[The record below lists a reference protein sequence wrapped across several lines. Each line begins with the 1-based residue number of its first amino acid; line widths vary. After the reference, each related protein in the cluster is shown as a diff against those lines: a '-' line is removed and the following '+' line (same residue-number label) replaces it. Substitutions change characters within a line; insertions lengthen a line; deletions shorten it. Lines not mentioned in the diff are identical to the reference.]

1 MTTAETAAAAVT
13 GVTEEQL
20 TALVEGRWQDYEN
33 LDTPCWKR
41 AVVVGGKDRWIFQ
54 EITPFIAADG
64 SSVRWDADSGGTHS
78 GGEHIC
84 VNSLDEA
91 LAWCDQ
97 RAVSLEI
104 DDKGTATK
112 QENRFARMVADG

>member
-1 MTTAETAAAAVT
+1 MTATDTAAAAVT

-20 TALVEGRWQDYEN
+20 TALQAGRWQDYEN

-41 AVVVGGKDRWIFQ
+41 AVVVGGKDRWLFQ

-64 SSVRWDADSGGTHS
+64 SSVRWSADSGGSHS
-78 GGEHIC
+78 GGDHID

-91 LAWCDQ
+91 LSWCDQ
-97 RAVSLEI
+97 YAAGRLTEEEGS
-104 DDKGTATK
+104 ATK
-112 QENRFARMVADG
+112 QEDRFARMLADG